1 MSSSMQRKRAT
12 RRGSGV
18 AIIACYY
25 SLALR
30 IPARPPFDDDVRRT
44 LSLISSS
51 SSEHDNRVCLG
62 EGRMHKQIV
71 YLSSKTTSSAAIDE

>member
-30 IPARPPFDDDVRRT
+30 IPARPPFEDDVRRT
-44 LSLISSS
+44 LSRISSS
-51 SSEHDNRVCLG
+51 IEHDNRVWARKG
-62 EGRMHKQIV
+62 DDGRMHKQIE
-71 YLSSKTTSSAAIDE
+71 SE